1 MKTPTDVLRDE
12 HGLILRGLDV
22 LETAAGRLEAGQ
34 EPPDGWWEDALDWL
48 RSFADRTHHAKEEDL
63 LFPAMIR
70 AGLPSAGGP
79 IDVML
84 EEHERGRALVRAM
97 SVSTGAARA
106 AAAREYVALL
116 RAHIDKENEVLFPL
130 ADAVLAD
137 GARGVVRLRG
147 SGHRG
152 SRRRARRLTSRG
164 SLVGRGLV
172 PRRAPAPAMA
182 SVASRH
188 RLL

>member
-137 GARGVVRLRG
+137 DEQRALGQSFATAAVTLGREASFGYAEAVIEGLGAELAALR
-147 SGHRG
+147 
-152 SRRRARRLTSRG
+152 
-164 SLVGRGLV
+164 LVG
-172 PRRAPAPAMA
+172 A
-182 SVASRH
+182 S
-188 RLL
+188 